1 MKLTESQ
8 RKVLQTMAD
17 YEHGCA
23 VFGTPSRQFRR
34 GYDVHLKMPL
44 IHTSLSIRWFLEE
57 GLIERVKLM
66 IYRITPKG
74 REKLNA

>member
-34 GYDVHLKMPL
+34 GYDVHLKMPIL
-44 IHTSLSIRWFLEE
+44 HTALSIRWFLDE

-66 IYRITPKG
+66 VYRITPKG
-74 REKLNA
+74 REKLL